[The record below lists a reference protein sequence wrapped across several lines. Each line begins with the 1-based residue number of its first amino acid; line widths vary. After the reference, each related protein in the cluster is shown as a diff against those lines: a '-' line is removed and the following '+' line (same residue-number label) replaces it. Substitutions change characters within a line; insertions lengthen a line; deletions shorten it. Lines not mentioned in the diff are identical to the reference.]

1 MIREEKLPLAV
12 RCCHVANDLT
22 NFTYDR
28 QTDEQTNKKTNGGT
42 LPSRKSTAFE
52 SGELISGVQRQE
64 ISSHA
69 PMQVLPPGELSGN
82 DLGAVS
88 GQF

>member
-28 QTDEQTNKKTNGGT
+28 QTNEQTDK
-42 LPSRKSTAFE
+42 PRDVA
-52 SGELISGVQRQE
+52 I
-64 ISSHA
+64 
-69 PMQVLPPGELSGN
+69 P
-82 DLGAVS
+82 
-88 GQF
+88 